1 LVTAAYSDERKQSQ
15 NQYSKSK
22 EYEEDREDNDTD
34 DDGDDDEVN
43 WSDNEAGG
51 YALFAHPDI
60 AEPPGHENCK
70 LESTTPASTKPSL
83 VHNFSEHEQGSEIEN
98 PEDMGAAAARDNLV
112 LQNPRSNETT
122 GAIASAT
129 IPQSNATLAHKG

>member
-1 LVTAAYSDERKQSQ
+1 MVTTAYSDERKRSQ

-22 EYEEDREDNDTD
+22 EYEEDREDDDTD

-51 YALFAHPDI
+51 YALFPDI
-60 AEPPGHENCK
+60 AEPPGHENCN

-83 VHNFSEHEQGSEIEN
+83 VHNFSQHEQGSQIEN
-98 PEDMGAAAARDNLV
+98 PEDMGAAATRDNLI

-122 GAIASAT
+122 GAITSAT